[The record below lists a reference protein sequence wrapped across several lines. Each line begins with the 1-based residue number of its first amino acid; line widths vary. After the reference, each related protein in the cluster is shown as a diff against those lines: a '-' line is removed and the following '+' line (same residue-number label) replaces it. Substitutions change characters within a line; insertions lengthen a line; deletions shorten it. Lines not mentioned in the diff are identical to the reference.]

1 MVREPLRQSDVRLPP
16 DVHNILVVYAHNFL
30 SLRALDPRVTERTKM
45 AFEMKDRLDQL
56 RHSSVR
62 VTVRAAI
69 YRRESLT
76 IRSHLN

>member
-1 MVREPLRQSDVRLPP
+1 MVRKPLRQSDIRLPP
-16 DVHNILVVYAHNFL
+16 DVHNILVVYVH

-62 VTVRAAI
+62 VTV
-69 YRRESLT
+69 
-76 IRSHLN
+76 